1 MREQPQREANIH
13 RFIKLIDYSAATDSA
28 PSPLLGRAGD
38 RAVTKMV
45 PWGKQIHIQVVTTPQ
60 SRHGLRWGAQ
70 RGCWLA

>member
-1 MREQPQREANIH
+1 MREQPQRDVNIH
-13 RFIKLIDYSAATDSA
+13 RFIRFIDYSTATDSA

-60 SRHGLRWGAQ
+60 SWHGLR
-70 RGCWLA
+70 